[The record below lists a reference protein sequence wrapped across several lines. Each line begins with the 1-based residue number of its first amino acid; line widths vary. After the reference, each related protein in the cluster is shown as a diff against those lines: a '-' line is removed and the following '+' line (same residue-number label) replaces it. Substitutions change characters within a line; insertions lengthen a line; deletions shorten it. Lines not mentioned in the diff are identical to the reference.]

1 MRLNLL
7 KIFFIIVTLLYQSTA
22 YSKSTDNN
30 EFNHKYLSNYLSA
43 LLSYDKHNNE
53 LALEYFNSSKNLLN
67 KHDKFLKKYV
77 FSLVSDGQISKA
89 IKHIQYSKNKNNS
102 SFFEANLLLV
112 LDSFNKKN
120 FAKTSKLLTNLK
132 AFQQYDTY
140 EIIIYETLKS
150 YNKLFLDGIIES
162 PNQNFGKLSLITT
175 AFQNCYL
182 TSNKTNSHFINL
194 INSAEGDY
202 SRYLFFY
209 LTKLIENKDYDS
221 AIQIALTIDPLTG
234 NLLIAQT
241 KKWIDQSNFKKFKKY
256 FSCKQ
261 ESDILA
267 EFFFLISNLYSS
279 QGEYEKSNFFLNIS
293 NYLNPKFY
301 FNLSLLAEDYFVN
314 SNFDLA
320 KKVLEKF
327 DEKDEIYNWYK
338 IKKKTQI
345 IAKQQNE
352 NQSLKFVE
360 KKFLEFKNPSTRI
373 IFDMANI
380 YKNYKKYEKA
390 IEYYSIVLSQI
401 DENSEAYADI
411 LYRRGSSYER
421 LGQYQKSDSDLLLSL
436 EIIPK
441 DPYVINYLAYSWLE
455 RNYKIKEAIQML
467 ERAYEQKKNDPYI
480 IDSIGW
486 GYHLNGDYAKAE
498 KYLKQAI
505 QLMPNDPI
513 VNDHY
518 GDILW
523 KLDRKLQ
530 ARYFWESVLNF
541 KTTEDDMKK
550 SILKKLLKGPKET

>member
-22 YSKSTDNN
+22 YSKATDNN
-30 EFNHKYLSNYLSA
+30 EFNHKYLSSYLSA
-43 LLSYDKHNNE
+43 LLSYDNQNND
-53 LALEYFNSSKNLLN
+53 LALKYFNSSKDLLN
-67 KHDKFLKKYV
+67 EHDQFLKKYV
-77 FSLVSDGQISKA
+77 FSLVADGQISKA
-89 IKHIQYSKNKNNS
+89 IKYIQYSKNKNNS
-102 SFFEANLLLV
+102 NFFEAKLLLV
-112 LDSFNKKN
+112 LDSLNKKN
-120 FAKTSKLLTNLK
+120 FVKTSKLLTNLK
-132 AFQQYDTY
+132 AFQQNDTY
-140 EIIIYETLKS
+140 EFIIYETLKS

-162 PNQNFGKLSLITT
+162 PNQNFGKISLITT

-182 TSNKTNSHFINL
+182 NSNKTNSHFINL

-221 AIQIALTIDPLTG
+221 AIQIASTIDPLTSD
-234 NLLIAQT
+234 LLIAQT
-241 KKWIDQSNFKKFKKY
+241 KKWIDQSNFKKFKKH

-261 ESDILA
+261 EADILA

-301 FNLSLLAEDYFVN
+301 FNLSLLAENYFVN

-327 DEKDEIYNWYK
+327 DEEDEIYNWYK
-338 IKKKTQI
+338 IKKKAQI
-345 IAKQQNE
+345 IAKQKNK

-360 KKFLEFKNPSTRI
+360 KKLLEFKNPSTRI
-373 IFDMANI
+373 IFDMANM

-401 DENSEAYADI
+401 EENSEAYADI
-411 LYRRGSSYER
+411 LYRRGGSYER

-436 EIIPK
+436 EIIPE

-455 RNYKIKEAIQML
+455 RNYKIQEAIQML
-467 ERAYEQKKNDPYI
+467 ERAYEQKKSDPYI

-486 GYHLNGDYAKAE
+486 GYYLNGDYAKAE

-541 KTTEDDMKK
+541 KTTEDDIKK
-550 SILKKLLKGPKET
+550 NILKKLLKGPKET

>member
-22 YSKSTDNN
+22 YSKATDNY
-30 EFNHKYLSNYLSA
+30 EFNHKYLSSYLSA
-43 LLSYDKHNNE
+43 LLSYDNQNND
-53 LALEYFNSSKNLLN
+53 LALKYFNSSKNLLN
-67 KHDKFLKKYV
+67 EHDQFLKKYV
-77 FSLVSDGQISKA
+77 FSLVADGQISKA
-89 IKHIQYSKNKNNS
+89 IKYIQYSKNKNNS
-102 SFFEANLLLV
+102 NFFEVKLLLV
-112 LDSFNKKN
+112 LDSLNKKN
-120 FAKTSKLLTNLK
+120 FVKTSKLLTNLK
-132 AFQQYDTY
+132 AFQQNDTY
-140 EIIIYETLKS
+140 EFIIYETLKS

-162 PNQNFGKLSLITT
+162 PNQNFGKISLITT

-182 TSNKTNSHFINL
+182 NSNKTNSHFINL

-221 AIQIALTIDPLTG
+221 AIQIASTIDPLTSD
-234 NLLIAQT
+234 LLIAQT
-241 KKWIDQSNFKKFKKY
+241 KKWIDQSNFKKFKKH

-261 ESDILA
+261 EADILA

-279 QGEYEKSNFFLNIS
+279 QGEYKKSNFFLNIS

-301 FNLSLLAEDYFVN
+301 FNLSLLAENYFVN

-327 DEKDEIYNWYK
+327 DEEDEIYNWYK
-338 IKKKTQI
+338 IKKKAQI
-345 IAKQQNE
+345 IAKQKNK

-360 KKFLEFKNPSTRI
+360 KKLLEFKNPSTRI
-373 IFDMANI
+373 IFDMANM

-401 DENSEAYADI
+401 EENSEAYADI
-411 LYRRGSSYER
+411 LYRRGGSYER

-436 EIIPK
+436 EIIPE

-455 RNYKIKEAIQML
+455 RNYKIQEAIQML
-467 ERAYEQKKNDPYI
+467 ERAYEQKKSDPYI

-486 GYHLNGDYAKAE
+486 GYYLNGDYAKAE

-550 SILKKLLKGPKET
+550 NILKKLLKGPKET

>member
-22 YSKSTDNN
+22 YSKATDNY
-30 EFNHKYLSNYLSA
+30 EFNHKYLSSYLSA
-43 LLSYDKHNNE
+43 LLSYDNQNND
-53 LALEYFNSSKNLLN
+53 LALKYFNSSKNLLN
-67 KHDKFLKKYV
+67 EHDQFLKKYV
-77 FSLVSDGQISKA
+77 FSLVADGQISKA
-89 IKHIQYSKNKNNS
+89 IKYIQYSKNKNNS
-102 SFFEANLLLV
+102 NFFEAKLLLV
-112 LDSFNKKN
+112 LDSLNKKN
-120 FAKTSKLLTNLK
+120 FVKTSKLLTNLK
-132 AFQQYDTY
+132 AFQQNDTY
-140 EIIIYETLKS
+140 EFIIYETLKS

-162 PNQNFGKLSLITT
+162 PNQNLGKISLITT

-182 TSNKTNSHFINL
+182 NSNKTNSHFINL
-194 INSAEGDY
+194 INSAEGNY

-221 AIQIALTIDPLTG
+221 AIQIASTIDPLTSD
-234 NLLIAQT
+234 LLIAQT
-241 KKWIDQSNFKKFKKY
+241 KKWIDQSNFKKFKKH

-261 ESDILA
+261 EADILA

-279 QGEYEKSNFFLNIS
+279 QGEYKKSNFFLNIS

-301 FNLSLLAEDYFVN
+301 FNLSLLAENYFVN

-327 DEKDEIYNWYK
+327 DEEDEIYNWYK
-338 IKKKTQI
+338 IKKKAQI
-345 IAKQQNE
+345 IAKQKNK
-352 NQSLKFVE
+352 NLSLKFVE
-360 KKFLEFKNPSTRI
+360 KKLLEFKNPSTRI
-373 IFDMANI
+373 IFDMANM

-401 DENSEAYADI
+401 EENSEAYADI
-411 LYRRGSSYER
+411 LYRRGGSYER

-436 EIIPK
+436 EIIPE

-455 RNYKIKEAIQML
+455 RNYKIQEAIQML
-467 ERAYEQKKNDPYI
+467 ERAYEQKKSDPYI

-486 GYHLNGDYAKAE
+486 GYYLNGDYAKAE

-550 SILKKLLKGPKET
+550 NILKKLLKGPKET

>member
-22 YSKSTDNN
+22 YSKATDNN
-30 EFNHKYLSNYLSA
+30 EFNHKYLSSYLSA
-43 LLSYDKHNNE
+43 LLSYDNQNND
-53 LALEYFNSSKNLLN
+53 LALKYFNSSKNLLN
-67 KHDKFLKKYV
+67 EHDQFLKKYV
-77 FSLVSDGQISKA
+77 FSLVADGQISKA
-89 IKHIQYSKNKNNS
+89 IKYIQYSKNKNNS
-102 SFFEANLLLV
+102 NFFEVKLLLV
-112 LDSFNKKN
+112 LDSLNKKN
-120 FAKTSKLLTNLK
+120 FVKTSKLLTNLK
-132 AFQQYDTY
+132 AFQQNDTY
-140 EIIIYETLKS
+140 EFIIYETLKS

-162 PNQNFGKLSLITT
+162 PNQNLGKISLITT

-182 TSNKTNSHFINL
+182 NSNKTNSHFINL

-221 AIQIALTIDPLTG
+221 AIQIASTIDPLTSD
-234 NLLIAQT
+234 LLIAQT
-241 KKWIDQSNFKKFKKY
+241 KKWIDQSNFKKFKKH

-261 ESDILA
+261 EADILA

-279 QGEYEKSNFFLNIS
+279 QGEYKKSNFFLNIS

-301 FNLSLLAEDYFVN
+301 FNLSLLAENYFVN

-327 DEKDEIYNWYK
+327 DEEDEIYNWYK
-338 IKKKTQI
+338 IKKKAQI
-345 IAKQQNE
+345 IAKQKNK
-352 NQSLKFVE
+352 NLSLKFVE
-360 KKFLEFKNPSTRI
+360 KKLLEFKNPSTRI
-373 IFDMANI
+373 IFDMANM

-401 DENSEAYADI
+401 EENSEAYADI
-411 LYRRGSSYER
+411 LYRRGGSYER

-436 EIIPK
+436 EIIPE

-455 RNYKIKEAIQML
+455 RNYKIQEAIQML
-467 ERAYEQKKNDPYI
+467 ERAYEQKKSDPYI

-486 GYHLNGDYAKAE
+486 GYYLNGDYAKAE

-550 SILKKLLKGPKET
+550 NILKKLLKGPKET

>member
-22 YSKSTDNN
+22 YSKATDNY
-30 EFNHKYLSNYLSA
+30 EFNHKYLSSYLSA
-43 LLSYDKHNNE
+43 LLSYDNQNND
-53 LALEYFNSSKNLLN
+53 LALKYFNSSKNLLN
-67 KHDKFLKKYV
+67 EHDQFLKKYV
-77 FSLVSDGQISKA
+77 FSLVADGQISKA
-89 IKHIQYSKNKNNS
+89 IKYIQYSKNKNNS
-102 SFFEANLLLV
+102 NFFEVKLLLV
-112 LDSFNKKN
+112 LDSLNKKN
-120 FAKTSKLLTNLK
+120 FVKTSKLLTNLK
-132 AFQQYDTY
+132 AFQQNDTY
-140 EIIIYETLKS
+140 EFIIYETLKS

-162 PNQNFGKLSLITT
+162 PNQNLGKISLITT

-182 TSNKTNSHFINL
+182 NSNKTNSHFINL
-194 INSAEGDY
+194 INSAEGNY

-221 AIQIALTIDPLTG
+221 AIQIASTIDPLTSD
-234 NLLIAQT
+234 LLIAQT
-241 KKWIDQSNFKKFKKY
+241 KKWIDQSNFKKFKKH

-261 ESDILA
+261 ETDILA

-279 QGEYEKSNFFLNIS
+279 QGEYKKSNFFLNIS

-301 FNLSLLAEDYFVN
+301 FNLSLLAENYFVN

-327 DEKDEIYNWYK
+327 DEEDEIYNWYK
-338 IKKKTQI
+338 IKKKAQI
-345 IAKQQNE
+345 IAKQKNK
-352 NQSLKFVE
+352 NLSLKFVE
-360 KKFLEFKNPSTRI
+360 KKLLEFKNPSTRI
-373 IFDMANI
+373 IFDMANM

-401 DENSEAYADI
+401 EENSEAYADI
-411 LYRRGSSYER
+411 LYRRGGSYER

-436 EIIPK
+436 EIIPE

-455 RNYKIKEAIQML
+455 RDYKIQEAIQML
-467 ERAYEQKKNDPYI
+467 ERAYEQKKSDPYI

-486 GYHLNGDYAKAE
+486 GYYLNGDYAKAE

-550 SILKKLLKGPKET
+550 NILKKLLKGPKET

>member
-22 YSKSTDNN
+22 YSKATDNN
-30 EFNHKYLSNYLSA
+30 EFNHKYLSSYLSA
-43 LLSYDKHNNE
+43 LLSYDNQNND
-53 LALEYFNSSKNLLN
+53 LALKYFNSSKNLLN
-67 KHDKFLKKYV
+67 EHDQFLKKYV
-77 FSLVSDGQISKA
+77 FSLVADGQISKA
-89 IKHIQYSKNKNNS
+89 IKYIQYSKNKNNS
-102 SFFEANLLLV
+102 NFFEVKLLLV
-112 LDSFNKKN
+112 LDSLNKKN
-120 FAKTSKLLTNLK
+120 FVKTSKLLTNLK
-132 AFQQYDTY
+132 AFQQNDTY
-140 EIIIYETLKS
+140 EFIIYETLKS

-162 PNQNFGKLSLITT
+162 PNQNLGKISLITT

-182 TSNKTNSHFINL
+182 NSNKTNSHFINL

-221 AIQIALTIDPLTG
+221 AIQIASTIDPLTSD
-234 NLLIAQT
+234 LLIAQT
-241 KKWIDQSNFKKFKKY
+241 KKWIDQSNFKKFKKH

-261 ESDILA
+261 EADILA

-279 QGEYEKSNFFLNIS
+279 QGEYKKSNFFLNIS

-301 FNLSLLAEDYFVN
+301 FNLSLLAENYFVN

-327 DEKDEIYNWYK
+327 DEEDEIYNWYK
-338 IKKKTQI
+338 IKKKAQI
-345 IAKQQNE
+345 IAKQKNK
-352 NQSLKFVE
+352 NLSLKFVE
-360 KKFLEFKNPSTRI
+360 KKLLEFKNPSTRI
-373 IFDMANI
+373 IFDMANM

-401 DENSEAYADI
+401 EENSEAYADI
-411 LYRRGSSYER
+411 LYRRGGSYER

-436 EIIPK
+436 EIIPE

-455 RNYKIKEAIQML
+455 RNYKIQEAIQML
-467 ERAYEQKKNDPYI
+467 ERAYEQKKSDPYI

-486 GYHLNGDYAKAE
+486 GYYLNGDYAKAE

-541 KTTEDDMKK
+541 KTTEDDIKK
-550 SILKKLLKGPKET
+550 NILKKLLKGPKET

>member
-22 YSKSTDNN
+22 SSKTTDNN
-30 EFNHKYLSNYLSA
+30 EFNLKYLSSYLSA
-43 LLSYDKHNNE
+43 LLSYDNQNND
-53 LALEYFNSSKNLLN
+53 LALKYFNSSKNLLN
-67 KHDKFLKKYV
+67 EHDQFLKKYV
-77 FSLVSDGQISKA
+77 FSLVADGQISKA
-89 IKHIQYSKNKNNS
+89 IKYIQYSKNKNNS
-102 SFFEANLLLV
+102 NFFEVKLLLV
-112 LDSFNKKN
+112 LDSLNKKN
-120 FAKTSKLLTNLK
+120 FVKTSKLLTNLK
-132 AFQQYDTY
+132 AFQQNDTY
-140 EIIIYETLKS
+140 EFIIYETLKS

-162 PNQNFGKLSLITT
+162 PNQNLGKISLITT

-182 TSNKTNSHFINL
+182 NSNKTNSHFINL
-194 INSAEGDY
+194 INSAEGNY

-221 AIQIALTIDPLTG
+221 AIQIASTIDPLTSD
-234 NLLIAQT
+234 LLIAQS
-241 KKWIDQSNFKKFKKY
+241 KKWIDQSNFKKFKKH

-261 ESDILA
+261 EADILA

-279 QGEYEKSNFFLNIS
+279 QGEYEKSKFFLNIS

-301 FNLSLLAEDYFVN
+301 FNLSLLAENYFVN

-327 DEKDEIYNWYK
+327 DEEDEIYNWYK
-338 IKKKTQI
+338 IKKKAQI
-345 IAKQQNE
+345 IAKQKNK
-352 NQSLKFVE
+352 NLSLKFVE
-360 KKFLEFKNPSTRI
+360 KKLLEFKNPSTRI
-373 IFDMANI
+373 IFDMANM

-401 DENSEAYADI
+401 EENSEAYADI
-411 LYRRGSSYER
+411 LYRRGGSYER

-436 EIIPK
+436 EIIPE

-455 RNYKIKEAIQML
+455 RDYKIQEAIQML
-467 ERAYEQKKNDPYI
+467 ERAYEQKKSDPYI

-486 GYHLNGDYAKAE
+486 GYYLNGDYAKAE

-541 KTTEDDMKK
+541 KTTEDDIKK
-550 SILKKLLKGPKET
+550 NILKKLLKGPKET

>member
-22 YSKSTDNN
+22 YSKATDNN
-30 EFNHKYLSNYLSA
+30 EFNHKYLSSYLSA
-43 LLSYDKHNNE
+43 LLSYDNQNND
-53 LALEYFNSSKNLLN
+53 LALKYFNSSKDLLN
-67 KHDKFLKKYV
+67 EHDQFLKKYV
-77 FSLVSDGQISKA
+77 FSLVADGQISKA
-89 IKHIQYSKNKNNS
+89 IKYIQYSKNKNNS
-102 SFFEANLLLV
+102 SFFEVNLLLV
-112 LDSFNKKN
+112 LDSLKKKN
-120 FAKTSKLLTNLK
+120 FVKTSKLLTNLK
-132 AFQQYDTY
+132 AFQQNDTY

-182 TSNKTNSHFINL
+182 NSNKTNSHFINL

-221 AIQIALTIDPLTG
+221 AIQIASTIDPLTSD
-234 NLLIAQT
+234 LLIAQT
-241 KKWIDQSNFKKFKKY
+241 KKWIDQSNFKKFKKH

-261 ESDILA
+261 EADILA

-327 DEKDEIYNWYK
+327 DEEDEIYNWYK
-338 IKKKTQI
+338 IKKKAQI
-345 IAKQQNE
+345 IAKQKNK

-360 KKFLEFKNPSTRI
+360 KKLLEFKNPSTRI
-373 IFDMANI
+373 IFDMANM

-401 DENSEAYADI
+401 EENSEAYADI
-411 LYRRGSSYER
+411 LYRRGGSYER

-436 EIIPK
+436 EIIPE

-455 RNYKIKEAIQML
+455 RNYKIQEAIQML
-467 ERAYEQKKNDPYI
+467 ERAYEQKKSDPYI

-486 GYHLNGDYAKAE
+486 GYYLNGDYAKAE

-550 SILKKLLKGPKET
+550 NILKKLLKGPKET

>member
-22 YSKSTDNN
+22 SSKTTDNN
-30 EFNHKYLSNYLSA
+30 EFNLKYLSSYLSA
-43 LLSYDKHNNE
+43 LLSYDNQNND
-53 LALEYFNSSKNLLN
+53 LALKYFNSSKNLLN
-67 KHDKFLKKYV
+67 EHDQFLKKYV
-77 FSLVSDGQISKA
+77 FSLVADGQISKA
-89 IKHIQYSKNKNNS
+89 IKYIQYSKNKNNS
-102 SFFEANLLLV
+102 NFFEVKLLLV
-112 LDSFNKKN
+112 LDSLNKKN
-120 FAKTSKLLTNLK
+120 FVKTSKLLTNLK
-132 AFQQYDTY
+132 AFQQNDTY
-140 EIIIYETLKS
+140 EFIIYETLKS

-162 PNQNFGKLSLITT
+162 PNQNLGKISLITT

-182 TSNKTNSHFINL
+182 NSNKTNSHFINL
-194 INSAEGDY
+194 INSAEGNY

-221 AIQIALTIDPLTG
+221 AIQIASTIDPLTSD
-234 NLLIAQT
+234 LLIAQT
-241 KKWIDQSNFKKFKKY
+241 KKWIDQSNFKKFKKH

-261 ESDILA
+261 ETDILA

-279 QGEYEKSNFFLNIS
+279 QGEYKKSNFFLNIS

-301 FNLSLLAEDYFVN
+301 FNLSLLAENYFVN

-327 DEKDEIYNWYK
+327 DEEDEIYNWYK
-338 IKKKTQI
+338 IKKKAQI
-345 IAKQQNE
+345 IAKQKNK
-352 NQSLKFVE
+352 NLSLKFVE
-360 KKFLEFKNPSTRI
+360 KKLLEFKNPSTRI
-373 IFDMANI
+373 IFDMANM

-401 DENSEAYADI
+401 EENSEAYADI
-411 LYRRGSSYER
+411 LYRRGGSYER

-436 EIIPK
+436 EIIPE

-455 RNYKIKEAIQML
+455 RNYKIQEAIQML
-467 ERAYEQKKNDPYI
+467 ERAYEQKKSDPYI

-486 GYHLNGDYAKAE
+486 GYYLNGDYAKAE

-541 KTTEDDMKK
+541 KTTEDDIKK
-550 SILKKLLKGPKET
+550 NIHKKLLKGPKET

>member
-22 YSKSTDNN
+22 YSKATDNY
-30 EFNHKYLSNYLSA
+30 EFNHKYLSSYLSA
-43 LLSYDKHNNE
+43 LLSYDNQNND
-53 LALEYFNSSKNLLN
+53 LALKYFNSSKNLLN
-67 KHDKFLKKYV
+67 EHDQFLKKYV
-77 FSLVSDGQISKA
+77 FSLVADGQISKA
-89 IKHIQYSKNKNNS
+89 IKYIQYSKNKNNS
-102 SFFEANLLLV
+102 SFFEVKLLLV
-112 LDSFNKKN
+112 LDSLNKKN
-120 FAKTSKLLTNLK
+120 FVKTSKLLTNLK
-132 AFQQYDTY
+132 AFQQNDTY
-140 EIIIYETLKS
+140 EFIIYETLKS

-162 PNQNFGKLSLITT
+162 PNQNFGKISLITT

-182 TSNKTNSHFINL
+182 NSNKTNSHFINL

-221 AIQIALTIDPLTG
+221 AIQIASTIDPLTSD
-234 NLLIAQT
+234 LLIAQT
-241 KKWIDQSNFKKFKKY
+241 KKWIDQSNFKKFKKH

-261 ESDILA
+261 ETDILA

-279 QGEYEKSNFFLNIS
+279 QGEYKKSNFFLNIS

-301 FNLSLLAEDYFVN
+301 FNLSLLAENYFVN

-327 DEKDEIYNWYK
+327 DEEDEIYNWYK
-338 IKKKTQI
+338 IKKKAQI
-345 IAKQQNE
+345 IAKQKNK

-360 KKFLEFKNPSTRI
+360 KKLLEFKNPSTRI
-373 IFDMANI
+373 IFDMANM

-401 DENSEAYADI
+401 EENSEAYADI
-411 LYRRGSSYER
+411 LYRRGGSYER

-436 EIIPK
+436 EIIPE

-455 RNYKIKEAIQML
+455 RNYKIQEAIQML
-467 ERAYEQKKNDPYI
+467 ERAYEQKKSDPYI

-486 GYHLNGDYAKAE
+486 GYYLNGDYAKAE

-541 KTTEDDMKK
+541 KTTEDDIKK
-550 SILKKLLKGPKET
+550 NILKKLLKGPKET

>member
-22 YSKSTDNN
+22 YSKATDNN
-30 EFNHKYLSNYLSA
+30 EFNHKYLSSYLSA
-43 LLSYDKHNNE
+43 LLSYDNQNND
-53 LALEYFNSSKNLLN
+53 LALKYFNSSKNLLN
-67 KHDKFLKKYV
+67 EHDQFLKKYV
-77 FSLVSDGQISKA
+77 FSLVADGQISKA
-89 IKHIQYSKNKNNS
+89 IKYIQYSKNKNNS
-102 SFFEANLLLV
+102 NFFEVKLLLV
-112 LDSFNKKN
+112 LDSLNKKN
-120 FAKTSKLLTNLK
+120 FVKTSKLLTNLK
-132 AFQQYDTY
+132 AFQQNDTY
-140 EIIIYETLKS
+140 EFIIYETLKS

-162 PNQNFGKLSLITT
+162 PNQNLGKISLITT

-182 TSNKTNSHFINL
+182 NSNKTNSHFINL

-221 AIQIALTIDPLTG
+221 AIQIASTIDPLTSD
-234 NLLIAQT
+234 LLIAQT
-241 KKWIDQSNFKKFKKY
+241 KKWIDQSNFKKFKKH

-261 ESDILA
+261 EADILA

-301 FNLSLLAEDYFVN
+301 FNLSLLAENYFVN

-327 DEKDEIYNWYK
+327 DEEDEIYNWYK
-338 IKKKTQI
+338 IKKKAQI
-345 IAKQQNE
+345 IAKQKNK
-352 NQSLKFVE
+352 NLSLKFVE
-360 KKFLEFKNPSTRI
+360 KKLLEFKNPSTRI
-373 IFDMANI
+373 IFDMANM

-401 DENSEAYADI
+401 EENSEAYADI
-411 LYRRGSSYER
+411 LYRRGGSYER

-436 EIIPK
+436 EIIPE

-455 RNYKIKEAIQML
+455 RNYKIQEAIQML
-467 ERAYEQKKNDPYI
+467 ERAYEQKKSDPYI

-486 GYHLNGDYAKAE
+486 GYYLNGDYAKAE

-550 SILKKLLKGPKET
+550 NILKKLLKGPKET

>member
-22 YSKSTDNN
+22 SSKTTDNN
-30 EFNHKYLSNYLSA
+30 EFNLKYLSSYLSA
-43 LLSYDKHNNE
+43 LLSYDNQNND
-53 LALEYFNSSKNLLN
+53 LALKYFNSSKNLLN
-67 KHDKFLKKYV
+67 EHDQFLKKYV
-77 FSLVSDGQISKA
+77 FSLVADGQISKA
-89 IKHIQYSKNKNNS
+89 IKYIQYSKNKNNS
-102 SFFEANLLLV
+102 NFFEVKLLLV
-112 LDSFNKKN
+112 LDSLNKKN
-120 FAKTSKLLTNLK
+120 FVKTSKLLTNLK
-132 AFQQYDTY
+132 AFQQNDTY
-140 EIIIYETLKS
+140 EFIIYETLKS

-162 PNQNFGKLSLITT
+162 PNQNLGKISLITT

-182 TSNKTNSHFINL
+182 NSNKTNSHFINL
-194 INSAEGDY
+194 INSAEGNY

-221 AIQIALTIDPLTG
+221 AIQIASTIDPLTSD
-234 NLLIAQT
+234 LLIAQT
-241 KKWIDQSNFKKFKKY
+241 KKWIDQSNFKKFKKH

-261 ESDILA
+261 ETDILA

-279 QGEYEKSNFFLNIS
+279 QGEYKKSNFFLNIS

-301 FNLSLLAEDYFVN
+301 FNLSLLAENYFVN

-327 DEKDEIYNWYK
+327 DEEDEIYNWYK
-338 IKKKTQI
+338 IKKKAQI
-345 IAKQQNE
+345 IAKQKNK

-360 KKFLEFKNPSTRI
+360 KKLLEFKNPSTRI
-373 IFDMANI
+373 IFDMANM

-401 DENSEAYADI
+401 EENSEAYADI
-411 LYRRGSSYER
+411 LYRRGGSYER

-436 EIIPK
+436 EIIPE

-455 RNYKIKEAIQML
+455 RDYKIQEAIQML
-467 ERAYEQKKNDPYI
+467 ERAYEQKKSDPYI

-486 GYHLNGDYAKAE
+486 GYYLNGDYAKAE

-550 SILKKLLKGPKET
+550 NILKKLLKGPKET

>member
-22 YSKSTDNN
+22 SSKTTDNN
-30 EFNHKYLSNYLSA
+30 EFNLKYLSSYLSA
-43 LLSYDKHNNE
+43 LLSYDNQNND
-53 LALEYFNSSKNLLN
+53 LALKYFNSSKNLLN
-67 KHDKFLKKYV
+67 EHDQFLKKYV
-77 FSLVSDGQISKA
+77 FSLVADGQISKA
-89 IKHIQYSKNKNNS
+89 IKYIQYSKNKNNS
-102 SFFEANLLLV
+102 SFFEVKLLLV
-112 LDSFNKKN
+112 LDSLNKKN
-120 FAKTSKLLTNLK
+120 FVKTSKLLTNLK
-132 AFQQYDTY
+132 AFQQNDTY
-140 EIIIYETLKS
+140 EFIIYETLKS

-162 PNQNFGKLSLITT
+162 PNQNLGKISLITT

-182 TSNKTNSHFINL
+182 NSNKTNSHFINL
-194 INSAEGDY
+194 INSAEGNY

-221 AIQIALTIDPLTG
+221 AIQIASTIDPLTSD
-234 NLLIAQT
+234 LLIAQT
-241 KKWIDQSNFKKFKKY
+241 KKWIDQSNFKKFKKH

-261 ESDILA
+261 ETDILA

-279 QGEYEKSNFFLNIS
+279 QGEYKKSNFFLNIS

-301 FNLSLLAEDYFVN
+301 FNLSLLAENYFVN

-327 DEKDEIYNWYK
+327 DEEDEIYNWYK
-338 IKKKTQI
+338 IKKKAQI
-345 IAKQQNE
+345 IAKQKNK
-352 NQSLKFVE
+352 NLSLKFVE
-360 KKFLEFKNPSTRI
+360 KKLLEFKNPSTRI
-373 IFDMANI
+373 IFDMANM

-401 DENSEAYADI
+401 EENSEAYADI
-411 LYRRGSSYER
+411 LYRRGGSYER

-436 EIIPK
+436 EIIPE

-455 RNYKIKEAIQML
+455 RNYKIQEAIQML
-467 ERAYEQKKNDPYI
+467 ERAYEQKKSDPYI

-486 GYHLNGDYAKAE
+486 GYYLNGDYAKAE

-550 SILKKLLKGPKET
+550 NILKKLLKGPKET

>member
-22 YSKSTDNN
+22 YSKATDNN
-30 EFNHKYLSNYLSA
+30 EFNHKYLSSYLSA
-43 LLSYDKHNNE
+43 LLSYDNQNND
-53 LALEYFNSSKNLLN
+53 LALKYFNSSKNLLN
-67 KHDKFLKKYV
+67 EHDQFLKKYV
-77 FSLVSDGQISKA
+77 FSLVADGQISKA
-89 IKHIQYSKNKNNS
+89 IKYIQYSKNKNNS
-102 SFFEANLLLV
+102 SFFEVNLLLV
-112 LDSFNKKN
+112 LDSLKKKN
-120 FAKTSKLLTNLK
+120 FVKTSKLLTNLK
-132 AFQQYDTY
+132 AFQQNDTY
-140 EIIIYETLKS
+140 EFIIYETLKS

-162 PNQNFGKLSLITT
+162 PNQNFGKISLITT

-182 TSNKTNSHFINL
+182 NSNKTNSHFINL

-221 AIQIALTIDPLTG
+221 AIQIASTIDPLTSD
-234 NLLIAQT
+234 LLIAQT
-241 KKWIDQSNFKKFKKY
+241 KKWIDQSNFKKFKKH

-261 ESDILA
+261 EADILA

-301 FNLSLLAEDYFVN
+301 FNLSLLAENYFVN

-327 DEKDEIYNWYK
+327 DEEDEIYNWYK
-338 IKKKTQI
+338 IKKKAQI

-360 KKFLEFKNPSTRI
+360 KKLLEFKNPSTRI

-401 DENSEAYADI
+401 EENSEAYADI
-411 LYRRGSSYER
+411 LYRRGGSYER

-436 EIIPK
+436 EIIPE

-455 RNYKIKEAIQML
+455 RNYKIQEAIQML
-467 ERAYEQKKNDPYI
+467 ERAYEQKKSDPYI

-486 GYHLNGDYAKAE
+486 GYYLNGDYAKAE

-541 KTTEDDMKK
+541 KTTEDDIKK

>member
-22 YSKSTDNN
+22 YSKATDNN
-30 EFNHKYLSNYLSA
+30 EFNHKYLSSYLSA
-43 LLSYDKHNNE
+43 LLSYDNQNND
-53 LALEYFNSSKNLLN
+53 LALKYFNSSKNLLN
-67 KHDKFLKKYV
+67 EHDQFLKKYV
-77 FSLVSDGQISKA
+77 FSLVADGQISKA
-89 IKHIQYSKNKNNS
+89 IKYIQYSKNKNNS
-102 SFFEANLLLV
+102 SFFEVKLLLV
-112 LDSFNKKN
+112 LDSLNKKN
-120 FAKTSKLLTNLK
+120 FVKTSKLLTNLK
-132 AFQQYDTY
+132 AFQQNDTY
-140 EIIIYETLKS
+140 EFIIYETLKS

-162 PNQNFGKLSLITT
+162 PNQNFGKISLITT

-182 TSNKTNSHFINL
+182 NSNKTNSHFINL

-221 AIQIALTIDPLTG
+221 AIQIASTIDPLTSD
-234 NLLIAQT
+234 LLIAQT
-241 KKWIDQSNFKKFKKY
+241 KKWIDQSNFKKFKKH

-261 ESDILA
+261 EADILA

-301 FNLSLLAEDYFVN
+301 FNLSLLAENYFVN

-327 DEKDEIYNWYK
+327 DEEDEIYNWYK
-338 IKKKTQI
+338 IKKKAQI
-345 IAKQQNE
+345 IAKQKNK

-360 KKFLEFKNPSTRI
+360 KKLLEFKNPSTRI
-373 IFDMANI
+373 IFDMANM

-401 DENSEAYADI
+401 DENSDAYADT
-411 LYRRGSSYER
+411 LYRRGGSYER
-421 LGQYQKSDSDLLLSL
+421 LGQYQKSDSDLLKSL
-436 EIIPK
+436 EIIPE

-455 RNYKIKEAIQML
+455 RNYKIQEAIQML
-467 ERAYEQKKNDPYI
+467 ERAYEQKKSDPYI

-486 GYHLNGDYAKAE
+486 GYYLNGDYAKAE

-550 SILKKLLKGPKET
+550 NILKKLLKGPKET

>member
-22 YSKSTDNN
+22 YSKATDNY
-30 EFNHKYLSNYLSA
+30 EFNHKYLSSYLSA
-43 LLSYDKHNNE
+43 LLSYDNQNND
-53 LALEYFNSSKNLLN
+53 LALKYFNSSKNLLN
-67 KHDKFLKKYV
+67 EHDQFLKKYV
-77 FSLVSDGQISKA
+77 FSLVADGQISKA
-89 IKHIQYSKNKNNS
+89 IKYIQYSKNKNNS
-102 SFFEANLLLV
+102 NFFEVKLLLV
-112 LDSFNKKN
+112 LDSLNKKN
-120 FAKTSKLLTNLK
+120 FVKTSKLLTNLK
-132 AFQQYDTY
+132 AFQQNDTY
-140 EIIIYETLKS
+140 EFIIYETLKS

-162 PNQNFGKLSLITT
+162 PNQNFGKISLITT

-182 TSNKTNSHFINL
+182 NSNKTNSHFINL

-221 AIQIALTIDPLTG
+221 AIQIASTIDPLTSD
-234 NLLIAQT
+234 LLIAQT
-241 KKWIDQSNFKKFKKY
+241 KKWIDQSNFKKFKKH

-261 ESDILA
+261 ETDILA

-301 FNLSLLAEDYFVN
+301 FNLSLLAENYFVN

-327 DEKDEIYNWYK
+327 DEEDEIYNWYK
-338 IKKKTQI
+338 IKKKAQI
-345 IAKQQNE
+345 IAKQKNK

-360 KKFLEFKNPSTRI
+360 KKLLEFKNPSTRI
-373 IFDMANI
+373 IFDMANM

-401 DENSEAYADI
+401 EENSEAYADI
-411 LYRRGSSYER
+411 LYRRGGSYER

-436 EIIPK
+436 EIIPE

-455 RNYKIKEAIQML
+455 RNYKIQEAIQML
-467 ERAYEQKKNDPYI
+467 ERAYEQKKSDPYI

-486 GYHLNGDYAKAE
+486 GYYLNGDYAKAE

-550 SILKKLLKGPKET
+550 NILKKLLKGPKET

>member
-22 YSKSTDNN
+22 YSKATDNY
-30 EFNHKYLSNYLSA
+30 EFNHKYLSSYLSA
-43 LLSYDKHNNE
+43 LLSYDNQNND
-53 LALEYFNSSKNLLN
+53 LALKYFNSSKNLLN
-67 KHDKFLKKYV
+67 EHDQFLKKYV
-77 FSLVSDGQISKA
+77 FSLVADGQISKA
-89 IKHIQYSKNKNNS
+89 IKYIQYSKNKNNS
-102 SFFEANLLLV
+102 NFFEVKLLLV
-112 LDSFNKKN
+112 LDSLNKKN
-120 FAKTSKLLTNLK
+120 FVKTSKLLTNLK
-132 AFQQYDTY
+132 AFQQNDTY
-140 EIIIYETLKS
+140 EFIIYETLKS

-162 PNQNFGKLSLITT
+162 PNQNLGKISLITT

-182 TSNKTNSHFINL
+182 NSNKTNSHFINL

-221 AIQIALTIDPLTG
+221 AIQIASTIDPLTSD
-234 NLLIAQT
+234 LLIAQT
-241 KKWIDQSNFKKFKKY
+241 KKWIDQSNFKKFKKH

-261 ESDILA
+261 EADILA

-279 QGEYEKSNFFLNIS
+279 QGEYKKSNFFLNIS

-301 FNLSLLAEDYFVN
+301 FNLSLLAENYFVN

-327 DEKDEIYNWYK
+327 DEEDEIYNWYK
-338 IKKKTQI
+338 IKKKAQI
-345 IAKQQNE
+345 IAKQKNK

-360 KKFLEFKNPSTRI
+360 KKLLEFKNPSTRI
-373 IFDMANI
+373 IFDMANM

-401 DENSEAYADI
+401 EENSEAYADI
-411 LYRRGSSYER
+411 LYRRGGSYER

-436 EIIPK
+436 EIIPE

-455 RNYKIKEAIQML
+455 RNYKIQEAIQML
-467 ERAYEQKKNDPYI
+467 ERAYEQKKSDPYI

-486 GYHLNGDYAKAE
+486 GYYLNGDYAKAE

-550 SILKKLLKGPKET
+550 NILKKLLKGPKKT

>member
-22 YSKSTDNN
+22 SSKTTDNN
-30 EFNHKYLSNYLSA
+30 EFNLKYLSSYLSA
-43 LLSYDKHNNE
+43 LLSYDNQNND
-53 LALEYFNSSKNLLN
+53 LALKYFNSSKNLLN
-67 KHDKFLKKYV
+67 EHDQFLKKYV
-77 FSLVSDGQISKA
+77 FSLVADGQISKA
-89 IKHIQYSKNKNNS
+89 IKYIQYSKNKNNS
-102 SFFEANLLLV
+102 NFFEVKLLLV
-112 LDSFNKKN
+112 LDSLNKKN
-120 FAKTSKLLTNLK
+120 FVKTSKLLTNLK
-132 AFQQYDTY
+132 AFQQNDTY
-140 EIIIYETLKS
+140 EFIIYETLKS

-162 PNQNFGKLSLITT
+162 PNQNLGKISLITT

-182 TSNKTNSHFINL
+182 NSNKTNSHFINL

-221 AIQIALTIDPLTG
+221 AIQIASTIDPLTSD
-234 NLLIAQT
+234 LLIAQT
-241 KKWIDQSNFKKFKKY
+241 KKWIDQSNFKKFKKH

-261 ESDILA
+261 ETDILA

-279 QGEYEKSNFFLNIS
+279 QGEYKKSNFFLNIS

-301 FNLSLLAEDYFVN
+301 FNLSLLAENYFVN

-327 DEKDEIYNWYK
+327 DEEDEIYNWYK
-338 IKKKTQI
+338 IKKKAQI
-345 IAKQQNE
+345 IAKQKNK
-352 NQSLKFVE
+352 NLSLKFVE
-360 KKFLEFKNPSTRI
+360 KKLLEFKNPSTRI
-373 IFDMANI
+373 IFDMANM

-401 DENSEAYADI
+401 EENSEAYADI
-411 LYRRGSSYER
+411 LYRRGGSYER

-436 EIIPK
+436 EIIPE

-455 RNYKIKEAIQML
+455 RNYKIQEAIQML
-467 ERAYEQKKNDPYI
+467 ERAYEQKKSDPYI

-486 GYHLNGDYAKAE
+486 GYYLNGDYAKAE

-541 KTTEDDMKK
+541 KTTEDDIKK
-550 SILKKLLKGPKET
+550 NILKKLLKGPKET

>member
-22 YSKSTDNN
+22 YSKTTDNN
-30 EFNHKYLSNYLSA
+30 EFNHKYLSSYLSA
-43 LLSYDKHNNE
+43 LLSYDNQNND
-53 LALEYFNSSKNLLN
+53 LALKYFNSSKNLLN
-67 KHDKFLKKYV
+67 EHDQFLKKYV
-77 FSLVSDGQISKA
+77 FSLVADGQISKA
-89 IKHIQYSKNKNNS
+89 IKYIQYSKNKNNS
-102 SFFEANLLLV
+102 NFFEVKLLLV
-112 LDSFNKKN
+112 LDSLNKKN
-120 FAKTSKLLTNLK
+120 FVKTSKLLTNLK
-132 AFQQYDTY
+132 AFQQNDTY
-140 EIIIYETLKS
+140 EFIIYETLKS

-162 PNQNFGKLSLITT
+162 PNQNFGKISLITT

-182 TSNKTNSHFINL
+182 NSNKTNSHFINL

-221 AIQIALTIDPLTG
+221 AIQIASTIDPLTSD
-234 NLLIAQT
+234 LLIAQT
-241 KKWIDQSNFKKFKKY
+241 KKWIDQSNFKKFKKH

-261 ESDILA
+261 EADILA

-301 FNLSLLAEDYFVN
+301 FNLSLLAENYFVN

-327 DEKDEIYNWYK
+327 DEEDEIYNWYK
-338 IKKKTQI
+338 IKKKAQI
-345 IAKQQNE
+345 IAKQKNK

-360 KKFLEFKNPSTRI
+360 KKLLEFKNPSTRI
-373 IFDMANI
+373 IFDMANM

-401 DENSEAYADI
+401 EENSEAYADI
-411 LYRRGSSYER
+411 LYRRGGSYER

-436 EIIPK
+436 EIIPE

-455 RNYKIKEAIQML
+455 RNYKIQEAIQML
-467 ERAYEQKKNDPYI
+467 ERAYEQKKSDPYI

-486 GYHLNGDYAKAE
+486 GYYLNGDYAKAE

-550 SILKKLLKGPKET
+550 NILKKLLKGPKET

>member
-22 YSKSTDNN
+22 YSKATDNN
-30 EFNHKYLSNYLSA
+30 EFNHKYLSSYLSA
-43 LLSYDKHNNE
+43 LLSYDNQNND
-53 LALEYFNSSKNLLN
+53 LALKYFNSSKDLLN
-67 KHDKFLKKYV
+67 EHDQFLKKYV
-77 FSLVSDGQISKA
+77 FSLVADGQISKA
-89 IKHIQYSKNKNNS
+89 IKYIQYSKNKNNS

-112 LDSFNKKN
+112 LDSLNKKN
-120 FAKTSKLLTNLK
+120 FVKTSKLLTNLK
-132 AFQQYDTY
+132 AFQQNDTY
-140 EIIIYETLKS
+140 EFIIYETLKS

-162 PNQNFGKLSLITT
+162 PNQNFGKISLITT

-182 TSNKTNSHFINL
+182 NSNKTNSHFINL

-221 AIQIALTIDPLTG
+221 AIQIASTIDPLTSD
-234 NLLIAQT
+234 LLIAQT
-241 KKWIDQSNFKKFKKY
+241 KKWIDQSNFKKFKKH

-261 ESDILA
+261 EADILA
-267 EFFFLISNLYSS
+267 EFLFLISNLYSS

-327 DEKDEIYNWYK
+327 DEEDEIYNWYK
-338 IKKKTQI
+338 IKKKAQI

-360 KKFLEFKNPSTRI
+360 KKLLEFKNPSTRI

-401 DENSEAYADI
+401 EENSEAYADI
-411 LYRRGSSYER
+411 LYRRGGSYER

-436 EIIPK
+436 EIIPE

-455 RNYKIKEAIQML
+455 RNYKIQEAIQML
-467 ERAYEQKKNDPYI
+467 ERAYEQKKSDPYI

-486 GYHLNGDYAKAE
+486 GYYLNGDYAKAE

-550 SILKKLLKGPKET
+550 NILKKLLKGPKET

>member
-22 YSKSTDNN
+22 SSKTTDNN
-30 EFNHKYLSNYLSA
+30 EFNLKYLSSYLSA
-43 LLSYDKHNNE
+43 LLSYDNQNND
-53 LALEYFNSSKNLLN
+53 LALKYFNSSKNLLN
-67 KHDKFLKKYV
+67 EHDQFLKKYV
-77 FSLVSDGQISKA
+77 FSLVADGQISKA
-89 IKHIQYSKNKNNS
+89 IKYIQYSKNKNNS
-102 SFFEANLLLV
+102 NFFEVKLLLV
-112 LDSFNKKN
+112 LDSLNKKN
-120 FAKTSKLLTNLK
+120 FVKTSKLLTNLK
-132 AFQQYDTY
+132 AFQQNDTY
-140 EIIIYETLKS
+140 EFIIYETLKS

-162 PNQNFGKLSLITT
+162 PNQNLGKISLITT

-182 TSNKTNSHFINL
+182 NSNKTNSHFINL
-194 INSAEGDY
+194 INSAEGNY

-221 AIQIALTIDPLTG
+221 AIQIASTIDPLTSD
-234 NLLIAQT
+234 LLIAQT
-241 KKWIDQSNFKKFKKY
+241 KKWIDQSNFKKFKKH

-261 ESDILA
+261 EADILA

-279 QGEYEKSNFFLNIS
+279 QGEYKKSNFFLNIS

-301 FNLSLLAEDYFVN
+301 FNLSLLAENYFVN

-327 DEKDEIYNWYK
+327 DEEDEIYNWYK
-338 IKKKTQI
+338 IKKKAQI
-345 IAKQQNE
+345 IAKQKNK
-352 NQSLKFVE
+352 NLSLKFVE
-360 KKFLEFKNPSTRI
+360 KKLLEFKNPSTRI
-373 IFDMANI
+373 IFDMANM

-401 DENSEAYADI
+401 EENSEAYADI
-411 LYRRGSSYER
+411 LYRRGGSYER

-436 EIIPK
+436 EIIPE

-455 RNYKIKEAIQML
+455 RDYKIQEAIQML
-467 ERAYEQKKNDPYI
+467 ERAYEQKKSDPYI

-486 GYHLNGDYAKAE
+486 GYYLNGDYAKAE

-541 KTTEDDMKK
+541 KTTEDDIKK

>member
-22 YSKSTDNN
+22 SSKTTDNN
-30 EFNHKYLSNYLSA
+30 EFNLKYLSSYLSA
-43 LLSYDKHNNE
+43 LLSYDNQNND
-53 LALEYFNSSKNLLN
+53 LALKYFNSSKNLLN
-67 KHDKFLKKYV
+67 EHDQFLKKYV
-77 FSLVSDGQISKA
+77 FSLVADGQISKA
-89 IKHIQYSKNKNNS
+89 IKYIQYSKNKNNS
-102 SFFEANLLLV
+102 NFFEVKLLLV
-112 LDSFNKKN
+112 LDSLNKKN
-120 FAKTSKLLTNLK
+120 FVKTSKLLTNLK
-132 AFQQYDTY
+132 AFQQNDTY
-140 EIIIYETLKS
+140 EFIIYETLKS

-162 PNQNFGKLSLITT
+162 PNQNLGKISLITT

-182 TSNKTNSHFINL
+182 NSNKTNSHFINL
-194 INSAEGDY
+194 INSAEGNY

-221 AIQIALTIDPLTG
+221 AIQIASTIDPLTSD
-234 NLLIAQT
+234 LLIAQT
-241 KKWIDQSNFKKFKKY
+241 KKWIDQSNFKKFKKH

-261 ESDILA
+261 ETDILA

-279 QGEYEKSNFFLNIS
+279 QGEYKKSNFFLNIS

-301 FNLSLLAEDYFVN
+301 FNLSLLAENYFVN

-327 DEKDEIYNWYK
+327 DEEDEIYNWYK
-338 IKKKTQI
+338 IKKKAQI
-345 IAKQQNE
+345 IAKQKNK
-352 NQSLKFVE
+352 NLSLKFVE
-360 KKFLEFKNPSTRI
+360 KKLLEFKNPSTRI
-373 IFDMANI
+373 IFDMANM

-401 DENSEAYADI
+401 EENSEAYADI
-411 LYRRGSSYER
+411 LYRRGGSYER

-436 EIIPK
+436 EIIPE

-455 RNYKIKEAIQML
+455 RDYKIQEAIQML
-467 ERAYEQKKNDPYI
+467 ERAYEQKKSDPYI

-486 GYHLNGDYAKAE
+486 GYYLNGDYAKAE

>member
-22 YSKSTDNN
+22 YSKATDNN
-30 EFNHKYLSNYLSA
+30 EFNHKYLSSYLSA
-43 LLSYDKHNNE
+43 LLSYDNQNND
-53 LALEYFNSSKNLLN
+53 LALKYFNSSKNLLN
-67 KHDKFLKKYV
+67 EHDQFLKKYV
-77 FSLVSDGQISKA
+77 FSLVADGQISKA
-89 IKHIQYSKNKNNS
+89 IKYIQYSKNKNNS
-102 SFFEANLLLV
+102 SFFEVKLLLV
-112 LDSFNKKN
+112 LDSLNKKN
-120 FAKTSKLLTNLK
+120 FVKTSKLLTNLK
-132 AFQQYDTY
+132 AFQQNDTY
-140 EIIIYETLKS
+140 EFIIYETLKS

-162 PNQNFGKLSLITT
+162 PNQNFGKISLITT

-182 TSNKTNSHFINL
+182 NSNKTNSHFINL

-221 AIQIALTIDPLTG
+221 AIQIASTIDPLTSD
-234 NLLIAQT
+234 LLIAQT
-241 KKWIDQSNFKKFKKY
+241 KKWIDQSNFKKFKKH

-261 ESDILA
+261 EADILA

-301 FNLSLLAEDYFVN
+301 FNLSLLAENYFVN

-327 DEKDEIYNWYK
+327 DEEDEIYNWYK
-338 IKKKTQI
+338 IKKKAQI
-345 IAKQQNE
+345 IAKQKNK
-352 NQSLKFVE
+352 NQSLKFIE
-360 KKFLEFKNPSTRI
+360 KKLLEFKNPSTRI
-373 IFDMANI
+373 IFDMANM

-401 DENSEAYADI
+401 EENSEAYADI
-411 LYRRGSSYER
+411 LYRRGGSYER

-436 EIIPK
+436 EIIPE
-441 DPYVINYLAYSWLE
+441 DPYVTNYLAYSWLE
-455 RNYKIKEAIQML
+455 RNYKIQEAIQML
-467 ERAYEQKKNDPYI
+467 ERAYEQKKSDPYI

-486 GYHLNGDYAKAE
+486 GYYLNGDYAKAE

-541 KTTEDDMKK
+541 KTIEDDMKK

>member
-22 YSKSTDNN
+22 YSKATDNY
-30 EFNHKYLSNYLSA
+30 EFNHKYLSSYLSA
-43 LLSYDKHNNE
+43 LLSYDNQNND
-53 LALEYFNSSKNLLN
+53 LALKYFNSSKDLLN
-67 KHDKFLKKYV
+67 EHDQFLKKYV
-77 FSLVSDGQISKA
+77 FSLVADGQISKA
-89 IKHIQYSKNKNNS
+89 IKYIQYSKNKNNS
-102 SFFEANLLLV
+102 SFFEVNLLLV
-112 LDSFNKKN
+112 LDSLKKKN
-120 FAKTSKLLTNLK
+120 FVKTSKLLTNLK
-132 AFQQYDTY
+132 AFQQNDTY

-182 TSNKTNSHFINL
+182 NSNKTNSHFINL

-221 AIQIALTIDPLTG
+221 AIQIASTIDPLTSD
-234 NLLIAQT
+234 LLIAQT
-241 KKWIDQSNFKKFKKY
+241 KKWIDQSNFKKFKKH

-261 ESDILA
+261 EADILA

-338 IKKKTQI
+338 IKKKAQI
-345 IAKQQNE
+345 IAKQKNK

-360 KKFLEFKNPSTRI
+360 KKLLEFKNPSTRI
-373 IFDMANI
+373 IFDMANM

-401 DENSEAYADI
+401 DENSESYADI
-411 LYRRGSSYER
+411 LYRRGGSYER

-436 EIIPK
+436 EIIPE

-455 RNYKIKEAIQML
+455 RNYKIQEAIQML
-467 ERAYEQKKNDPYI
+467 ERAYEQKKSDPYI

-486 GYHLNGDYAKAE
+486 GYYLNGDYAKAE

-550 SILKKLLKGPKET
+550 NILKKLLKGPKET

>member
-22 YSKSTDNN
+22 SSKTTDNN
-30 EFNHKYLSNYLSA
+30 EFNLKYLSSYLSA
-43 LLSYDKHNNE
+43 LLSYDNQNND
-53 LALEYFNSSKNLLN
+53 LALKYFNSSKNLLN
-67 KHDKFLKKYV
+67 EHDQFLKKYV
-77 FSLVSDGQISKA
+77 FSLVADGQISKA
-89 IKHIQYSKNKNNS
+89 IKYIQYSKNKNNS
-102 SFFEANLLLV
+102 NFFEVKLLLV
-112 LDSFNKKN
+112 LDSLNKKN
-120 FAKTSKLLTNLK
+120 FVKTSKLLTNLK
-132 AFQQYDTY
+132 AFQQNDTY
-140 EIIIYETLKS
+140 EFIIYETLKS

-162 PNQNFGKLSLITT
+162 PNQNLGKISLITT

-182 TSNKTNSHFINL
+182 NSNKTNSHFINL
-194 INSAEGDY
+194 INSAEGNY

-221 AIQIALTIDPLTG
+221 AIQIASTIDPLTSD
-234 NLLIAQT
+234 LLIAQT
-241 KKWIDQSNFKKFKKY
+241 KKWIDQSNFKKFKKH

-261 ESDILA
+261 EADILA

-279 QGEYEKSNFFLNIS
+279 QGEYKKSNFFLNIS

-301 FNLSLLAEDYFVN
+301 FNLSLLAENYFVN

-327 DEKDEIYNWYK
+327 DEEDEIYNWYK
-338 IKKKTQI
+338 IKKKAQI
-345 IAKQQNE
+345 IAKQKNK
-352 NQSLKFVE
+352 NLSLKFVE
-360 KKFLEFKNPSTRI
+360 KKLLEFKNPSTRI
-373 IFDMANI
+373 IFDMANM

-401 DENSEAYADI
+401 EENSEAYADI
-411 LYRRGSSYER
+411 LYRRGGSYER

-436 EIIPK
+436 EIIPE

-455 RNYKIKEAIQML
+455 RDYKIQEAIQML
-467 ERAYEQKKNDPYI
+467 ERAYEQKKSDPYI

-486 GYHLNGDYAKAE
+486 GYYLNGDYAKAE

-530 ARYFWESVLNF
+530 ARYFWESILNF

>member
-22 YSKSTDNN
+22 SSKTTDNN
-30 EFNHKYLSNYLSA
+30 EFNLKYLSSYLSA
-43 LLSYDKHNNE
+43 LLSYDNQNND
-53 LALEYFNSSKNLLN
+53 LALKYFNSSKNLLN
-67 KHDKFLKKYV
+67 EHDQFLKKYV
-77 FSLVSDGQISKA
+77 FSLVADGQISKA
-89 IKHIQYSKNKNNS
+89 IKYIQYSKNKNNS
-102 SFFEANLLLV
+102 NFFEAKLLLV
-112 LDSFNKKN
+112 LDSLNKKN
-120 FAKTSKLLTNLK
+120 FVKTSKLLTNLK
-132 AFQQYDTY
+132 AFQQNDTY
-140 EIIIYETLKS
+140 EFIIYETLKS

-162 PNQNFGKLSLITT
+162 PNQNLGKISLITT

-182 TSNKTNSHFINL
+182 NSNKTNSHFINL

-221 AIQIALTIDPLTG
+221 AIQIASTIDPLTSD
-234 NLLIAQT
+234 LLIAQT
-241 KKWIDQSNFKKFKKY
+241 KKWIDQSNFKKFKKH

-261 ESDILA
+261 ETDILA

-279 QGEYEKSNFFLNIS
+279 QGEYKKSNFFLNIS

-301 FNLSLLAEDYFVN
+301 FNLSLLAENYFVN

-327 DEKDEIYNWYK
+327 DEEDEIYNWYK
-338 IKKKTQI
+338 IKKKAQI
-345 IAKQQNE
+345 IAKQKNK
-352 NQSLKFVE
+352 NLSLKFVE
-360 KKFLEFKNPSTRI
+360 KKLLEFKNPSTRI
-373 IFDMANI
+373 IFDMANM

-401 DENSEAYADI
+401 EENSEAYADI
-411 LYRRGSSYER
+411 LYRRGGSYER

-436 EIIPK
+436 EIIPE

-455 RNYKIKEAIQML
+455 RDYKIQEAIQML
-467 ERAYEQKKNDPYI
+467 ERAYEQKKSDPYI

-486 GYHLNGDYAKAE
+486 GYYLNGDYAKAE

-530 ARYFWESVLNF
+530 ARYFWESILNF

>member
-22 YSKSTDNN
+22 SSKTTDNN
-30 EFNHKYLSNYLSA
+30 EFNLKYLSSYLSA
-43 LLSYDKHNNE
+43 LLSYDNQNND
-53 LALEYFNSSKNLLN
+53 LALKYFNSSKNLLN
-67 KHDKFLKKYV
+67 EHDQFLKKYV
-77 FSLVSDGQISKA
+77 FSLVADGQISKA
-89 IKHIQYSKNKNNS
+89 IKYIQYSKNKNNS
-102 SFFEANLLLV
+102 NFFEVKLLLV
-112 LDSFNKKN
+112 LDSLNKKN
-120 FAKTSKLLTNLK
+120 FVKTSKLLTNLK
-132 AFQQYDTY
+132 AFQQNDTY
-140 EIIIYETLKS
+140 EFIIYETLKS

-162 PNQNFGKLSLITT
+162 PNQNLGKISLITT

-182 TSNKTNSHFINL
+182 NSNKTNSHFINL
-194 INSAEGDY
+194 INSAEGNY

-221 AIQIALTIDPLTG
+221 AIQIASTIDPLTSD
-234 NLLIAQT
+234 LLIAQT
-241 KKWIDQSNFKKFKKY
+241 KKWIDQSNFKKFKKH

-261 ESDILA
+261 ETDILA

-279 QGEYEKSNFFLNIS
+279 QGEYKKSNFFLNIS

-301 FNLSLLAEDYFVN
+301 FNLSLLAENYFVN

-327 DEKDEIYNWYK
+327 DEEDEIYNWYK
-338 IKKKTQI
+338 IKKKAQI
-345 IAKQQNE
+345 IAKQKNK

-360 KKFLEFKNPSTRI
+360 KKLLEFKNPSTRI
-373 IFDMANI
+373 IFDMANM

-401 DENSEAYADI
+401 EENSEAYADI
-411 LYRRGSSYER
+411 LYRRGGSYER

-436 EIIPK
+436 EIIPE

-455 RNYKIKEAIQML
+455 RNYKIQEAIQML
-467 ERAYEQKKNDPYI
+467 ERAYEQKKSDPYI

-486 GYHLNGDYAKAE
+486 GYYLNGDYAKAE

-550 SILKKLLKGPKET
+550 NILKKLLKGPKET

>member
-22 YSKSTDNN
+22 YSKATDNN
-30 EFNHKYLSNYLSA
+30 EFNHKYLSSYLSA
-43 LLSYDKHNNE
+43 LLSYDNQNND
-53 LALEYFNSSKNLLN
+53 LALKYFNSSKNLLN
-67 KHDKFLKKYV
+67 EHDQFLKKYV
-77 FSLVSDGQISKA
+77 FSLVADGQISKA
-89 IKHIQYSKNKNNS
+89 IKYIQYSKNKNNS
-102 SFFEANLLLV
+102 SFFEVKLLLV
-112 LDSFNKKN
+112 LDSLNKKN
-120 FAKTSKLLTNLK
+120 FVKTSKLLTNLK
-132 AFQQYDTY
+132 AFQQNDTY
-140 EIIIYETLKS
+140 EFIIYETLKS

-162 PNQNFGKLSLITT
+162 PNQNFGKISLITT

-182 TSNKTNSHFINL
+182 NSNKTNSHFINL

-221 AIQIALTIDPLTG
+221 AIQIASTIDPLTSD
-234 NLLIAQT
+234 LLIAQT
-241 KKWIDQSNFKKFKKY
+241 KKWIDQSNFKKFKKH

-261 ESDILA
+261 EADILA

-301 FNLSLLAEDYFVN
+301 FNLSLLAENYFVN

-327 DEKDEIYNWYK
+327 DEEDEIYNWYK
-338 IKKKTQI
+338 IKKKAQI
-345 IAKQQNE
+345 IAKQKNK

-360 KKFLEFKNPSTRI
+360 KKLLEFKNPSTRI
-373 IFDMANI
+373 IFDMANM

-401 DENSEAYADI
+401 EENSEAYADI
-411 LYRRGSSYER
+411 LYRRGGSYER

-436 EIIPK
+436 EIIPE

-455 RNYKIKEAIQML
+455 RNYKIQEAIQML
-467 ERAYEQKKNDPYI
+467 ERAYEQKKSDPYI

-486 GYHLNGDYAKAE
+486 GYYLNGDYAKAE

>member
-22 YSKSTDNN
+22 YSKATDNY
-30 EFNHKYLSNYLSA
+30 EFNHKYLSSYLSA
-43 LLSYDKHNNE
+43 LLSYDNQNND
-53 LALEYFNSSKNLLN
+53 LALKYFNSSKNLLN
-67 KHDKFLKKYV
+67 EHDQFLKKYV
-77 FSLVSDGQISKA
+77 FSLVADGQISKA
-89 IKHIQYSKNKNNS
+89 IKYIQYSKNKNNS
-102 SFFEANLLLV
+102 SFFEAKLLLV
-112 LDSFNKKN
+112 LDSLNKKN
-120 FAKTSKLLTNLK
+120 FVKTSKLLTNLK
-132 AFQQYDTY
+132 AFQQNDTY
-140 EIIIYETLKS
+140 EFIIYETLKS

-162 PNQNFGKLSLITT
+162 PNQNLGKISLITT

-182 TSNKTNSHFINL
+182 NSNKTNSHFINL
-194 INSAEGDY
+194 INSAEGNY

-221 AIQIALTIDPLTG
+221 AIQIASTIDPLTSD
-234 NLLIAQT
+234 LLIAQT
-241 KKWIDQSNFKKFKKY
+241 KKWIDQSNFKKFKKH

-261 ESDILA
+261 EADILA

-301 FNLSLLAEDYFVN
+301 FNLSLLAENYFVN

-327 DEKDEIYNWYK
+327 DEEDEIYNWYK
-338 IKKKTQI
+338 IKKKAQI
-345 IAKQQNE
+345 IAKQKNK

-360 KKFLEFKNPSTRI
+360 KKLLEFKNPSTRI
-373 IFDMANI
+373 IFDMANM

-401 DENSEAYADI
+401 EENSEAYADI
-411 LYRRGSSYER
+411 LYRRGGSYER

-436 EIIPK
+436 EIIPE

-455 RNYKIKEAIQML
+455 RNYKIQEAIQML
-467 ERAYEQKKNDPYI
+467 ERAYEQKKSDPYI

-486 GYHLNGDYAKAE
+486 GYYLNGDYAKAE

-550 SILKKLLKGPKET
+550 NILKKLLKGPKET

>member
-22 YSKSTDNN
+22 YSKATDNN
-30 EFNHKYLSNYLSA
+30 EFNYKYLSSYLSA
-43 LLSYDKHNNE
+43 LLSYDNQNND
-53 LALEYFNSSKNLLN
+53 LALKYFNSSKDLLN
-67 KHDKFLKKYV
+67 EHDQFLKKYV
-77 FSLVSDGQISKA
+77 FSLVADGQISKA
-89 IKHIQYSKNKNNS
+89 IKYIQYSKNKNNS

-112 LDSFNKKN
+112 LDSLKKKN
-120 FAKTSKLLTNLK
+120 FVKTSKLLTNLK
-132 AFQQYDTY
+132 AFQQNGTY
-140 EIIIYETLKS
+140 EFIIYETLKS

-182 TSNKTNSHFINL
+182 NSNKTNSHFINL

-221 AIQIALTIDPLTG
+221 AIQIASTIDPLTSD
-234 NLLIAQT
+234 LLIAQT
-241 KKWIDQSNFKKFKKY
+241 KKWIDQSNFKKFKKH

-261 ESDILA
+261 EADILA

-327 DEKDEIYNWYK
+327 DEEDEIYNWYK
-338 IKKKTQI
+338 IKKKAQI

-360 KKFLEFKNPSTRI
+360 KKLLEFKNPSTRI

-411 LYRRGSSYER
+411 LYRRGGSYER

-436 EIIPK
+436 EIIPE

-455 RNYKIKEAIQML
+455 RNYKIQEAIQML
-467 ERAYEQKKNDPYI
+467 EKAYEQKKSDPYI

-486 GYHLNGDYAKAE
+486 GYYLNGDYAKAE

-550 SILKKLLKGPKET
+550 SILNKLLKGLKET

>member
-22 YSKSTDNN
+22 YSKATDNN
-30 EFNHKYLSNYLSA
+30 EFNHKYLSSYLSA
-43 LLSYDKHNNE
+43 LLSYDNQNND
-53 LALEYFNSSKNLLN
+53 LALKYFNSSKNLLN
-67 KHDKFLKKYV
+67 EHDQFLKKYV
-77 FSLVSDGQISKA
+77 FSLVADGQISKA
-89 IKHIQYSKNKNNS
+89 IKYIQYSKNKNNS
-102 SFFEANLLLV
+102 NFFEVKLLLV
-112 LDSFNKKN
+112 LDSLNKKN
-120 FAKTSKLLTNLK
+120 FVKTSKLLTNLK
-132 AFQQYDTY
+132 AFQQNDTY
-140 EIIIYETLKS
+140 EFIIYETLKS

-162 PNQNFGKLSLITT
+162 PNQNFGKISLITT

-182 TSNKTNSHFINL
+182 NSNKTNSHFINL

-221 AIQIALTIDPLTG
+221 AIQIASTIDPLTSD
-234 NLLIAQT
+234 LLIAQT
-241 KKWIDQSNFKKFKKY
+241 KKWIDQSNFKKFKKH

-261 ESDILA
+261 ETDILA

-279 QGEYEKSNFFLNIS
+279 QGEYKKSNFFLNIS

-301 FNLSLLAEDYFVN
+301 FNLSLLAENYFVN

-327 DEKDEIYNWYK
+327 DEEDEIYNWYK
-338 IKKKTQI
+338 IKKKAQI
-345 IAKQQNE
+345 IAKQKNK
-352 NQSLKFVE
+352 NLSLKFVE
-360 KKFLEFKNPSTRI
+360 KKLLEFKNPSTRI
-373 IFDMANI
+373 IFDMANM

-401 DENSEAYADI
+401 EENSEAYADI
-411 LYRRGSSYER
+411 LYRRGGSYER

-436 EIIPK
+436 EIIPE

-455 RNYKIKEAIQML
+455 RNYKIQEAIQML
-467 ERAYEQKKNDPYI
+467 ERAYEQKKSDPYI

-486 GYHLNGDYAKAE
+486 GYYLNGDYAKAE

>member
-22 YSKSTDNN
+22 SSKTTDNN
-30 EFNHKYLSNYLSA
+30 EFNLKYLSSYLSA
-43 LLSYDKHNNE
+43 LLSYDNQNND
-53 LALEYFNSSKNLLN
+53 LALKYFNSSKNLLN
-67 KHDKFLKKYV
+67 EHDQFLKKYV
-77 FSLVSDGQISKA
+77 FSLVADGQISKA
-89 IKHIQYSKNKNNS
+89 IKYIQYSKNKNNS
-102 SFFEANLLLV
+102 NFFEAKLLLV
-112 LDSFNKKN
+112 LDSLNKKN
-120 FAKTSKLLTNLK
+120 FVKTSKLLTNLK
-132 AFQQYDTY
+132 AFQQNDTY
-140 EIIIYETLKS
+140 EFIIYETLKS

-162 PNQNFGKLSLITT
+162 PNQNLGKISLITT

-182 TSNKTNSHFINL
+182 NSNKTNSHFINL
-194 INSAEGDY
+194 INSAEGNY

-221 AIQIALTIDPLTG
+221 AIQIASTIDPLTSD
-234 NLLIAQT
+234 LLIAQT
-241 KKWIDQSNFKKFKKY
+241 KKWIDQSNFKKFKKH

-261 ESDILA
+261 ETDILA

-279 QGEYEKSNFFLNIS
+279 QGEYKKSNFFLNIS

-301 FNLSLLAEDYFVN
+301 FNLSLLAENYFVN

-327 DEKDEIYNWYK
+327 DEEDEIYNWYK
-338 IKKKTQI
+338 IKKKAQI
-345 IAKQQNE
+345 IAKQKNK
-352 NQSLKFVE
+352 NLSLKFVE
-360 KKFLEFKNPSTRI
+360 KKLLEFKNPSTRI
-373 IFDMANI
+373 IFDMANM

-401 DENSEAYADI
+401 EENSEAYADI
-411 LYRRGSSYER
+411 LYRRGGSYER

-436 EIIPK
+436 EIIPE

-455 RNYKIKEAIQML
+455 RDYKIQEAIQML
-467 ERAYEQKKNDPYI
+467 ERAYEQKKSDPYI

-486 GYHLNGDYAKAE
+486 GYYLNGDYAKAE

-550 SILKKLLKGPKET
+550 NILKKLLKGPKET

>member
-22 YSKSTDNN
+22 YSKATDNN
-30 EFNHKYLSNYLSA
+30 EFNHKYLSSYLSA
-43 LLSYDKHNNE
+43 LLSYDNQNND
-53 LALEYFNSSKNLLN
+53 LALKYFNSSKDLLN
-67 KHDKFLKKYV
+67 EHDQFLKKYV
-77 FSLVSDGQISKA
+77 FSLVADGQISKA
-89 IKHIQYSKNKNNS
+89 IKYIQYSKNKNNS
-102 SFFEANLLLV
+102 SFFEVKLLLV
-112 LDSFNKKN
+112 LDSLNKKN
-120 FAKTSKLLTNLK
+120 FVKTSKLLTNLK
-132 AFQQYDTY
+132 AFQQNDTY

-182 TSNKTNSHFINL
+182 NSNKTNSHFINL

-221 AIQIALTIDPLTG
+221 AIQIASTIDPLTSD
-234 NLLIAQT
+234 LLIAQT
-241 KKWIDQSNFKKFKKY
+241 KKWIDQSNFKKFKKH

-261 ESDILA
+261 EADILA

-301 FNLSLLAEDYFVN
+301 FNLSLLAENYFVN

-327 DEKDEIYNWYK
+327 DEEDEIYNWYK
-338 IKKKTQI
+338 IKKKAQI
-345 IAKQQNE
+345 IAKQKNK

-360 KKFLEFKNPSTRI
+360 KKLLEFKNPSTRI
-373 IFDMANI
+373 IFDMANM

-401 DENSEAYADI
+401 EENSEAYADI
-411 LYRRGSSYER
+411 LYRRGGSYER

-436 EIIPK
+436 EIIPEN
-441 DPYVINYLAYSWLE
+441 PYVINYLAYSWLE
-455 RNYKIKEAIQML
+455 RNYKIQEAIQML
-467 ERAYEQKKNDPYI
+467 ERAYEQKKSDPYI

-486 GYHLNGDYAKAE
+486 GYYLNGDYAKAE

>member
-1 MRLNLL
+1 M
-7 KIFFIIVTLLYQSTA
+7 
-22 YSKSTDNN
+22 
-30 EFNHKYLSNYLSA
+30 
-43 LLSYDKHNNE
+43 
-53 LALEYFNSSKNLLN
+53 
-67 KHDKFLKKYV
+67 
-77 FSLVSDGQISKA
+77 
-89 IKHIQYSKNKNNS
+89 
-102 SFFEANLLLV
+102 
-112 LDSFNKKN
+112 
-120 FAKTSKLLTNLK
+120 
-132 AFQQYDTY
+132 
-140 EIIIYETLKS
+140 
-150 YNKLFLDGIIES
+150 DGIIES

-182 TSNKTNSHFINL
+182 NSNKTNSHFINL

-221 AIQIALTIDPLTG
+221 AIQISSTIDPLTSD
-234 NLLIAQT
+234 LLIAQT
-241 KKWIDQSNFKKFKKY
+241 KKWVDQSNFKKFKKH

-261 ESDILA
+261 EADILA

-301 FNLSLLAEDYFVN
+301 FNLSLLAENYFVN

-327 DEKDEIYNWYK
+327 DEEDEIYNWYK
-338 IKKKTQI
+338 IKKKAQI
-345 IAKQQNE
+345 IAKQKNK

-360 KKFLEFKNPSTRI
+360 KKLLEFKNPSTRI
-373 IFDMANI
+373 IFDMANM

-401 DENSEAYADI
+401 EENSETYADI
-411 LYRRGSSYER
+411 LYRRGGSYER

-436 EIIPK
+436 EIIPE

-455 RNYKIKEAIQML
+455 RNYKIQEAIQML

-486 GYHLNGDYAKAE
+486 GYYLNGDYAKAE

>member
-22 YSKSTDNN
+22 SSKTTDNN
-30 EFNHKYLSNYLSA
+30 EFNLKYLSSYLSA
-43 LLSYDKHNNE
+43 LLSYDNQNND
-53 LALEYFNSSKNLLN
+53 LALKYFNSSKNLLN
-67 KHDKFLKKYV
+67 EHDQFLKKYV
-77 FSLVSDGQISKA
+77 FSLVADGQISKA
-89 IKHIQYSKNKNNS
+89 IKYIQYSKNKNNS
-102 SFFEANLLLV
+102 NFFEVKLLLV
-112 LDSFNKKN
+112 LDSLNKKN
-120 FAKTSKLLTNLK
+120 FVKTSKLLTNLK
-132 AFQQYDTY
+132 AFQQNDTY
-140 EIIIYETLKS
+140 EFIIYETLKS

-162 PNQNFGKLSLITT
+162 PNQNLGKISLITT

-182 TSNKTNSHFINL
+182 NSNKTNSHFINL
-194 INSAEGDY
+194 INSAEGNY

-221 AIQIALTIDPLTG
+221 AIQIASTIDPLTSD
-234 NLLIAQT
+234 LLIAQT
-241 KKWIDQSNFKKFKKY
+241 KKWIDQSNFKKFKKH

-261 ESDILA
+261 ETDILA

-279 QGEYEKSNFFLNIS
+279 QGEYKKSNFFLNIS

-301 FNLSLLAEDYFVN
+301 FNLSLLAENYFVN

-327 DEKDEIYNWYK
+327 DEEDEIYNWYK
-338 IKKKTQI
+338 IKKKAQI
-345 IAKQQNE
+345 IAKQKNK
-352 NQSLKFVE
+352 NLSLKFVE
-360 KKFLEFKNPSTRI
+360 KKLLEFKNPSTRI
-373 IFDMANI
+373 IFDMANM

-401 DENSEAYADI
+401 EENSEAYADI
-411 LYRRGSSYER
+411 LYRRGGSYER

-436 EIIPK
+436 EIIPE

-455 RNYKIKEAIQML
+455 RDYKIQEAIQML
-467 ERAYEQKKNDPYI
+467 ERAYEQKKSDPYI

-486 GYHLNGDYAKAE
+486 GYYLNGDYAKAE

-541 KTTEDDMKK
+541 KTTEDDIKK
-550 SILKKLLKGPKET
+550 NILKKLLKGPKET

>member
-7 KIFFIIVTLLYQSTA
+7 KLFFIIVTLLYQSIA
-22 YSKSTDNN
+22 YSKVTVNN

-43 LLSYDKHNNE
+43 LLSYDKHNND

-67 KHDKFLKKYV
+67 EHDKFLKKYI
-77 FSLVSDGQISKA
+77 FSLVADGQISKA

-102 SFFEANLLLV
+102 NFFEVNLLLV
-112 LDSFNKKN
+112 LDSLNKKN
-120 FAKTSKLLTNLK
+120 FVKTSKLLTNLK
-132 AFQQYDTY
+132 AFQQNGTY

-162 PNQNFGKLSLITT
+162 PNQNFNKLSLITT

-182 TSNKTNSHFINL
+182 NSNKANSHFINL
-194 INSAEGDY
+194 INSEEGDY

-221 AIQIALTIDPLTG
+221 AIQIASTIDPLTS

-241 KKWIDQSNFKKFKKY
+241 KKWIDQSNFKKFKKH

-261 ESDILA
+261 ETDILA

-279 QGEYEKSNFFLNIS
+279 QGEYEKSIFFLNIS

-301 FNLSLLAEDYFVN
+301 FNLTLLAEDYFVN

-320 KKVLEKF
+320 KKILEKF
-327 DEKDEIYNWYK
+327 DEEDEIYNWYK
-338 IKKKTQI
+338 IKKKAQI

-352 NQSLKFVE
+352 NKSLKFVE
-360 KKFLEFKNPSTRI
+360 KKLLEFKNPSTRI

-390 IEYYSIVLSQI
+390 IEHYSIVLSQI
-401 DENSEAYADI
+401 DENSEIYADI
-411 LYRRGSSYER
+411 LYRRGGSYER

-436 EIIPK
+436 EIIPE
-441 DPYVINYLAYSWLE
+441 DPYVTNYLAYSWLE
-455 RNYKIKEAIQML
+455 RNYKIQEAIQML

-486 GYHLNGDYAKAE
+486 GYYLNGDYAKAE

-530 ARYFWESVLNF
+530 ARYFWESVLNY

-550 SILKKLLKGPKET
+550 SILNKLLKGLKET

>member
-22 YSKSTDNN
+22 YSKATDNN
-30 EFNHKYLSNYLSA
+30 EFNHKYLSSYLSA
-43 LLSYDKHNNE
+43 LLSYDNQNND
-53 LALEYFNSSKNLLN
+53 LALKYFNSSKNLLN
-67 KHDKFLKKYV
+67 EHDQFLKKYV
-77 FSLVSDGQISKA
+77 FSLVADGQISKA
-89 IKHIQYSKNKNNS
+89 IKYIQYSKNKNNS
-102 SFFEANLLLV
+102 NFFEVKLLLV
-112 LDSFNKKN
+112 LDSLNKKN
-120 FAKTSKLLTNLK
+120 FVKTSKLLTNLK
-132 AFQQYDTY
+132 AFQQNDTY
-140 EIIIYETLKS
+140 EFIIYETLKS

-162 PNQNFGKLSLITT
+162 PNQNLGKISLITT

-182 TSNKTNSHFINL
+182 NSNKTNSHFINL
-194 INSAEGDY
+194 INSAEGNY

-221 AIQIALTIDPLTG
+221 AIQIASTIDPLTSD
-234 NLLIAQT
+234 LLIAQT
-241 KKWIDQSNFKKFKKY
+241 KKWIDQSNFKKFKKH

-261 ESDILA
+261 EADILA

-279 QGEYEKSNFFLNIS
+279 QGEYKKSNFFLNIS

-301 FNLSLLAEDYFVN
+301 FNLSLLAENYFVN

-327 DEKDEIYNWYK
+327 DEEDEIYNWYK
-338 IKKKTQI
+338 IKKKAQI
-345 IAKQQNE
+345 IAKQKNK
-352 NQSLKFVE
+352 NLSLKFVE
-360 KKFLEFKNPSTRI
+360 KKLLEFKNPSTRI
-373 IFDMANI
+373 IFDMANM

-401 DENSEAYADI
+401 EENSEAYADI
-411 LYRRGSSYER
+411 LYRRGGSYER

-436 EIIPK
+436 EIIPE

-455 RNYKIKEAIQML
+455 RDYKIQEAIQML
-467 ERAYEQKKNDPYI
+467 ERAYEQKKSDPYI

-486 GYHLNGDYAKAE
+486 GYYLNGDYAKAE

-541 KTTEDDMKK
+541 KTTEDDIKK
-550 SILKKLLKGPKET
+550 NILKKLLKGPKET

>member
-22 YSKSTDNN
+22 SSKTTDNN
-30 EFNHKYLSNYLSA
+30 EFNLKYLSSYLSA
-43 LLSYDKHNNE
+43 LLSYDNQNND
-53 LALEYFNSSKNLLN
+53 LALKYFNSSKNLLN
-67 KHDKFLKKYV
+67 EHDQFLKKYV
-77 FSLVSDGQISKA
+77 FSLVADGQISKA
-89 IKHIQYSKNKNNS
+89 IKYIQYSKNKNNS
-102 SFFEANLLLV
+102 NFFEVKLLLV
-112 LDSFNKKN
+112 LDSLNKKN
-120 FAKTSKLLTNLK
+120 FVKTSKLLTNLK
-132 AFQQYDTY
+132 AFQQNDTY
-140 EIIIYETLKS
+140 EFIIYETLKS

-162 PNQNFGKLSLITT
+162 PNQNLGKISLITT

-182 TSNKTNSHFINL
+182 NSNKTNSHFINL
-194 INSAEGDY
+194 INSAEGNH

-221 AIQIALTIDPLTG
+221 AIQIASTIDPLTSD
-234 NLLIAQT
+234 LLIAQT
-241 KKWIDQSNFKKFKKY
+241 KKWIDQSNFKKFKKH

-261 ESDILA
+261 ETDILA

-279 QGEYEKSNFFLNIS
+279 QGEYKKSNFFLNIS

-301 FNLSLLAEDYFVN
+301 FNLSLLAENYFVN

-327 DEKDEIYNWYK
+327 DEEDEIYNWYK
-338 IKKKTQI
+338 IKKKAQI
-345 IAKQQNE
+345 IAKQKNK
-352 NQSLKFVE
+352 NLSLKFVE
-360 KKFLEFKNPSTRI
+360 KKLLEFKNPSTRI
-373 IFDMANI
+373 IFDMANM

-401 DENSEAYADI
+401 EENSEAYADI
-411 LYRRGSSYER
+411 LYRRGGSYER

-436 EIIPK
+436 EIIPE

-455 RNYKIKEAIQML
+455 RDYKIQEAIQML
-467 ERAYEQKKNDPYI
+467 ERAYEQKKSDPYI

-486 GYHLNGDYAKAE
+486 GYYLNGDYAKAE

-541 KTTEDDMKK
+541 KTTEDDIKK
-550 SILKKLLKGPKET
+550 NILKKLLKGPKET

>member
-22 YSKSTDNN
+22 SSKTTDNN
-30 EFNHKYLSNYLSA
+30 EFNLKYLSSYLSA
-43 LLSYDKHNNE
+43 LLSYDNQNND
-53 LALEYFNSSKNLLN
+53 LALKYFNSSKNLLN
-67 KHDKFLKKYV
+67 EHDQFLKKYV
-77 FSLVSDGQISKA
+77 FSLVADGQISKA
-89 IKHIQYSKNKNNS
+89 IKYIQYSKNKNNS
-102 SFFEANLLLV
+102 NFFEVKLLLV
-112 LDSFNKKN
+112 LDSLNKKN
-120 FAKTSKLLTNLK
+120 FVKTSKLLTNLK
-132 AFQQYDTY
+132 AFQQNDTY
-140 EIIIYETLKS
+140 EFIIYETLKS

-162 PNQNFGKLSLITT
+162 PNQNLGKISLITT

-182 TSNKTNSHFINL
+182 NSNKTNSHFINL

-221 AIQIALTIDPLTG
+221 AIQIASTIDPLTSD
-234 NLLIAQT
+234 LLIAQT
-241 KKWIDQSNFKKFKKY
+241 KKWIDQSNFKKFKKH

-261 ESDILA
+261 EADILS

-301 FNLSLLAEDYFVN
+301 FNLSLLAENYFVN

-327 DEKDEIYNWYK
+327 DEEDEIYNWYK
-338 IKKKTQI
+338 IKKKAQI
-345 IAKQQNE
+345 IAKQKNK

-360 KKFLEFKNPSTRI
+360 KKLLEFKNPSTRI
-373 IFDMANI
+373 IFDMANM

-401 DENSEAYADI
+401 EENSEAYADI
-411 LYRRGSSYER
+411 LYRRGGSYER

-436 EIIPK
+436 EIIPE

-455 RNYKIKEAIQML
+455 RNYKIQEAIQML
-467 ERAYEQKKNDPYI
+467 ERAYEQKKSDPYI

-486 GYHLNGDYAKAE
+486 GYYLNGDYAKAE

-541 KTTEDDMKK
+541 KTTEDNMKK
-550 SILKKLLKGPKET
+550 NILKKLLKGPKET